1 MWLDLIQN
9 IALLVALGVGLHL
22 LAQWLEHRR
31 VEYRIAAGLLFGLTG
46 IIGMMTPVQFAPGV
60 IYDGRSIVLSL
71 AGLFGGLVPATVAA
85 AMCAAYRM
93 YLGGAGA
100 AAGVAVIAEAAA
112 LGVALRYLRKHN
124 EWWAHPIPILGF
136 GFVVHAIMMALQI
149 LLLPGG
155 MGWQVLE
162 AVGPIVLAGYPVAF
176 LLVAHVF
183 ILGERRRAGI
193 RALAESEERFRSLAE
208 LAPVGF
214 VISDRRENTLY
225 VSPKF
230 VEMFGY
236 DQTEMRSVEDWWP
249 LAYPDPEVRERIR
262 MEWAAIL
269 ENARNTRHEVPP
281 LEYPVTCK
289 DGTVRHVEF
298 RLATSEDVNYVV
310 FTDITARKL
319 AENALRESE
328 HRFRS
333 FVENAN
339 DIVYALDPDGLFTYV
354 SPNWSEFM
362 GEAADAAVGKPAEHY
377 VESGD
382 RPICGQFLREMRST
396 NAPQRSREYRVH
408 HRDGSIRWHVSNGA
422 PVRDETG
429 CVTGFVCIARDVTE
443 TKQAEAE
450 REKLHAQLAQSQKME
465 SVGRLAGGVAHDFNN
480 MLSVILGHTDLAL
493 EQADPSSQLFAD
505 LQEVQIAAQ
514 RSADLTRQLLAFA
527 RRQTVIPRNLD
538 LNKTIDH
545 MLNMLRRLI
554 GEDVE
559 LRWRPASGLEPIHID
574 PAQIDQLLA
583 NLVVNARDAID
594 HSGGTV
600 TIETGMAEFDEE
612 YCATRAGFAPGQY
625 VVLTVSDDGR
635 GMDEATR
642 AQIFEP
648 FFTTKDIGKGTG
660 LGLATVYGIVKQNEG
675 FINVYSEPGQGSTFR
690 IYLPANKDVNGSSES
705 AATAMDAPGP
715 GGRETILLVE
725 DEPSLLAL
733 TTTMLERFGYRIL
746 AASTA
751 HEALRL
757 AKAHAGEIHLLI
769 TDVVMPEMNGR
780 ELARQL
786 LSLYPDLKRLFM
798 SGYTADVIARQ
809 GVLDDGVNF
818 LQKPFSRNQ
827 LGLKVREVLD
837 K

>member
-31 VEYRIAAGLLFGLTG
+31 VEYRIAAGLLFGVAG

-100 AAGVAVIAEAAA
+100 VTGVAVIAEAAA
-112 LGVALRYLRKHN
+112 LGVALRYLRKRN
-124 EWWAHPIPILGF
+124 EWWARPVPLLGF
-136 GFVVHAIMMALQI
+136 GFLVHAIMMVLQI

-183 ILGERRRAGI
+183 ILGERRRTGI
-193 RALAESEERFRSLAE
+193 RDLAESEERFRSLAE

-214 VISDRRENTLY
+214 VISDRNENTLY

-230 VEMFGY
+230 IEMFGY
-236 DQTEMRSVEDWWP
+236 DQTDMRSVEEWWP
-249 LAYPDPEVRERIR
+249 RAYPDPELQKRIR
-262 MEWAAIL
+262 SEWGDL
-269 ENARNTRHEVPP
+269 LDRARRTTGEVPP
-281 LEYPVTCK
+281 VEYPVTCK
-289 DGTVRHVEF
+289 DGTVRQVEF
-298 RLATSEDVNYVV
+298 RVSTSEGVNYVV
-310 FTDITARKL
+310 FTDITARKQ

-339 DIVYALDPDGLFTYV
+339 DIVYALDPNGTFTYV
-354 SPNWSEFM
+354 SPNWFEFM
-362 GEAADAAVGKPAEHY
+362 GEMADDALGRPSEQY
-377 VESGD
+377 VHPDD
-382 RPICGQFLREMRST
+382 RYICGRFIREMRTT
-396 NAPQRSREYRVH
+396 NTPQRSGEYRVY
-408 HRDGSIRWHVSNGA
+408 HRDGTIRWHVSNGA

-429 CVTGFVCIARDVTE
+429 RVTRYVCIARDVTE

-450 REKLHAQLAQSQKME
+450 RERLHAQLAQSQKME

-480 MLSVILGHTDLAL
+480 MLGVILGHIELTL
-493 EQADPSSQLFAD
+493 EQIDPSSQLYAD
-505 LQEVQIAAQ
+505 LQEVQTAAQ

-527 RRQTVIPRNLD
+527 RRQAVMPRKLD
-538 LNKTIDH
+538 LNETVKH

-554 GEDVE
+554 GEDIE
-559 LRWRPASGLEPIHID
+559 LRWNPAAGLDPIRID

-600 TIETGMAEFDEE
+600 SIETGFAEFDEE
-612 YCATRAGFAPGQY
+612 YCATRAGFVPGRY

-648 FFTTKDIGKGTG
+648 FFTTKGVGEGTG
-660 LGLATVYGIVKQNEG
+660 LGLATVYGIVKQNDG
-675 FINVYSEPGQGSTFR
+675 FINVYSEPGQGTSFR
-690 IYLPANKDVNGSSES
+690 IYLPVHQGTGEQPEN
-705 AATAMDAPGP
+705 AALEMDTTGQ

-725 DEPSLLAL
+725 DEPSLLGLAIK
-733 TTTMLERFGYRIL
+733 MLEGFGYRTL

-751 HEALRL
+751 HDALRL
-757 AKAHAGEIHLLI
+757 AEAHAGEIHLLI

-786 LSLYPDLKRLFM
+786 IALYPDLKRLFM

-809 GVLDDGVNF
+809 GVLDDSVNF

-827 LGLKVREVLD
+827 LGQKVREALED
-837 K
+837 